1 MCAGRS
7 SRQCRYA
14 SMASRVNEARAS
26 VAGTQEVRLRLR
38 GIECDR
44 AVEAVERLAIAVLL
58 LEEPPEVEDRE
69 QEVRRNP
76 DRFLQ
81 QELGVVGTVQLDRD
95 QREQPHRVDIA
106 RVVAQHAAIE
116 PLGLVDATLAMML
129 GGVRHHA
136 PLGRA
141 LEASLEGGIRLLA
154 AAEQGERLAE
164 REPGA
169 LERGI
174 EARRLLEEGQG
185 VGRRDPPAPAG
196 IRDPRGLREG
206 RRRGDDLAQQ
216 RFGFLARDPS

>member
-1 MCAGRS
+1 MPDPEQCADVR
-7 SRQCRYA
+7 RTQL
-14 SMASRVNEARAS
+14 EAFPVRLDGLARERG
-26 VAGTQEVRLRLR
+26 ARERPGAQEVRLRLR
-38 GIECDR
+38 GIECNR
-44 AVEAVERLAIAVLL
+44 AVEAVERLAIAILL

-81 QELGVVGTVQLDRD
+81 QELGVVGPVQLERD
-95 QREQPHRVDIA
+95 QGEQAHGIDIA
-106 RVVAQHAAIE
+106 RVVAQDAAIK
-116 PLGLVDATLAMML
+116 PLGLVDASLAMML

-169 LERGI
+169 FERGI
-174 EARRLLEEGQG
+174 EPRRSLEEGQG
-185 VGRRDPPAPAG
+185 VGRAARLHQQESQ
-196 IRDPRGLREG
+196 ILRVASRMKEPC
-206 RRRGDDLAQQ
+206 R
-216 RFGFLARDPS
+216 